1 MIRYLIWLV
10 PKFIFYRKLSVW
22 CGLNASIL
30 RRNFPCR
37 KQIGIICERIFSL
50 ALRRKWFGTITGVS
64 ESSLW
69 NRCIFF
75 MFGVCPEVNSKI
87 SYAGTAA
94 YMFHVKQLP
103 GISQSFW
110 LLDAGTFLLWSGN
123 TFYQG
128 KKYQRLLNVS
138 RETDHRH
145 WCLVLSGQMSKVID
159 AESRTIELPSQFSL
173 RSHEV
178 PASLR

>member
-69 NRCIFF
+69 NRCVFF

-110 LLDAGTFLLWSGN
+110 LLDAGTFPLWSGS
-123 TFYQG
+123 TFWSG
-128 KKYQRLLNVS
+128 DYQRVSNVS
-138 RETDHRH
+138 HETNHRH
-145 WCLVLSGQMSKVID
+145 WCLVLSACG
-159 AESRTIELPSQFSL
+159 
-173 RSHEV
+173 
-178 PASLR
+178 